1 MRRTA
6 LEGRTSSGGG
16 VPPSSGRVAVPLSA
30 GRDGVLPSL
39 RRQAILVLVI
49 CLLAACRAPQPEG
62 EVIIYVAAPLS
73 GWQADGGQTVVGGV
87 RLMAERLN
95 AAGGLL
101 GYRVKVLAMD
111 DEADS
116 DVAVTVAQE
125 IQSAIRLG
133 SRVIGIVGH
142 YNSGQSLAAMELYK
156 DLPLVV
162 VTPTASDVSL
172 TQKGYTNFFR
182 VNATD
187 AAQGPVDA
195 RFLVEKLGVKRIAV
209 VHADNEYGR
218 GLRSQMVNALREL
231 GAEPAVVIEITEGA
245 PTQAEAVAQ
254 IRSVQPDAVFLAG
267 YETEGYILLPELRE
281 AGVTVPF
288 MASDGCF
295 LYEFIDGAGPAAE
308 GAYVS
313 GITPDSKLAADSNW
327 WREYQELEA
336 RNPGTY
342 SVAGYS
348 AMQVIAEGI
357 KKAGSF
363 NAAQVAE
370 AIRNLDLETLVGRVS
385 YNAVGDL
392 EEQRI
397 YIFQVRDGD
406 FEQVHAE

>member
-1 MRRTA
+1 M
-6 LEGRTSSGGG
+6 
-16 VPPSSGRVAVPLSA
+16 
-30 GRDGVLPSL
+30 
-39 RRQAILVLVI
+39 I

-116 DVAVTVAQE
+116 DVAVTVAQD
-125 IQSAIRLG
+125 IQAAIRSG
-133 SRVIGIVGH
+133 NRVIGVVGH

-195 RFLVEKLGVKRIAV
+195 RFLVEGLGVERIAV
-209 VHADNEYGR
+209 VYADNEYGR
-218 GLRSQMVNALREL
+218 GLRDQMVNALREL

-295 LYEFIDGAGPAAE
+295 LYEFIDGAGLAAE

-313 GITPDSKLAADSNW
+313 GITPDSKLTADSNW
-327 WREYQELEA
+327 WREYQALEA

-406 FEQVHAE
+406 FVQVHAE

>member
-1 MRRTA
+1 
-6 LEGRTSSGGG
+6 
-16 VPPSSGRVAVPLSA
+16 
-30 GRDGVLPSL
+30 VLPSL
-39 RRQAILVLVI
+39 RREAILVLVI

-87 RLMAERLN
+87 RLMVERLN

-125 IQSAIRLG
+125 IQAAIRSG

-195 RFLVEKLGVKRIAV
+195 RFLVEGLGAKRIAV

-218 GLRSQMVNALREL
+218 GLRGQMVNALREL
-231 GAEPAVVIEITEGA
+231 GAEPAVVIEISEGA

-254 IRSVQPDAVFLAG
+254 IRSAQPDAVFLAG

-313 GITPDSKLAADSNW
+313 GITPDSKLAADANW

-406 FEQVHAE
+406 FVQVHAE

>member
-1 MRRTA
+1 MGLFLA
-6 LEGRTSSGGG
+6 LCLG
-16 VPPSSGRVAVPLSA
+16 
-30 GRDGVLPSL
+30 
-39 RRQAILVLVI
+39 
-49 CLLAACRAPQPEG
+49 LLAGCTAPQPKG

-101 GYRVKVLAMD
+101 GYQVKVLALN

-116 DVAVTVAQE
+116 DVAVQVASEVREAVQQGE
-125 IQSAIRLG
+125 
-133 SRVIGIVGH
+133 RVVGIVGH
-142 YNSGQSLAAMELYK
+142 YNSGQSLAAMQVYK

-195 RFLVEKLGVKRIAV
+195 RFLVEELGARRIAL
-209 VHADNEYGR
+209 VHSDNEYGR
-218 GLRSQMVNALREL
+218 GLRDQMVAALKAL
-231 GAEPAVVIEITEGA
+231 GVEPAAVIEIAEAA
-245 PTQAEAVAQ
+245 PTQAAAVEE
-254 IRSVQPDAVFLAG
+254 IRSLQPDAVFLAG
-267 YETEGYILLPELRE
+267 YETEGYVLLPELRE

-295 LYEFIDGAGPAAE
+295 LYEFIDGSGPAAE
-308 GAYVS
+308 GVYVS
-313 GITPDSKLAADSNW
+313 GITPDHRLRTDEKW
-327 WREYQELEA
+327 WREYQQLEA

-348 AMQVIAEGI
+348 AMEVIAEGV
-357 KKAGSF
+357 KKAGTFESGPV
-363 NAAQVAE
+363 AA
-370 AIRNLDLETLVGRVS
+370 AIHNLDFQSVVGRIS
-385 YNAVGDL
+385 YDDAGDL
-392 EEQRI
+392 KEQRI

-406 FEQVHAE
+406 FVQVAAE

>member
-6 LEGRTSSGGG
+6 LKSTTSSGGG
-16 VPPSSGRVAVPLSA
+16 VLPSSGRGAVS
-30 GRDGVLPSL
+30 PSL
-39 RRQAILVLVI
+39 RRGVVLVLVL

-125 IQSAIRLG
+125 IEAAIRSG

-195 RFLVEKLGVKRIAV
+195 RFLVEELGAKRIAV

-218 GLRSQMVNALREL
+218 GLRDQMVNALRKL

-245 PTQAEAVAQ
+245 PTQAAAVAQ

-281 AGVTVPF
+281 AGVTAPF

-357 KKAGSF
+357 KKAGGF

-370 AIRNLDLETLVGRVS
+370 AIRNLDLETLVGHVS

-406 FEQVHAE
+406 FVQVHAE